1 MLRCTQGFTSV
12 EKFDNPAILTH
23 HHFCPGKS
31 MRLLTIIAS
40 SFMIFAAM
48 PAQAAYPEQ
57 TITLIAPFPAGG
69 AADVIARLIAKELSD
84 RLGKSVVVENK
95 SGAGSTIGATFV
107 ANAKPDGYT
116 ILLGSNST
124 FVLNPALMEKMPY
137 DASIDFEPI
146 GKIGTLGLAL
156 IIHPS
161 VPAKNVA
168 ELVALLKAHPEKYSY
183 GSYGNGTTSNFAG
196 ALFNHYTGLNV
207 THIPYKG
214 SAPEMNDL
222 IGGQIP
228 IAYDTILA
236 TTPQARNGRVRPLA
250 VTGLQRSALLPDV
263 PTMDE
268 SGYKGYEAVAW
279 QAIVGPKGLPQ
290 DVKDRLQSVLFAVVS
305 DPAVKEKMQQTGFD
319 IVWNPMTNWSKDI
332 KVEIAEAKKI
342 AQQANIKAD

>member
-1 MLRCTQGFTSV
+1 MNQNHRSVSVRQNLLRFKG
-12 EKFDNPAILTH
+12 
-23 HHFCPGKS
+23 
-31 MRLLTIIAS
+31 LLRSAFPKLIAS
-40 SFMIFAAM
+40 GLLSCAALS
-48 PAQAAYPEQ
+48 AQAAYPEQ

-69 AADVIARLIAKELSD
+69 AADVIARLLAKELSD
-84 RLGKSVVVENK
+84 KLGKSVVVENK
-95 SGAGSTIGATFV
+95 SGAGSTIGATYV

-137 DASIDFEPI
+137 DASVAFDPI
-146 GKIGTLGLAL
+146 AKIGTLGLAL
-156 IIHPS
+156 IVNPN

-168 ELVALLKAHPEKYSY
+168 ELVALIKANPDKYSY

-196 ALFNHYTGLNV
+196 ALFNHFTGLKV
-207 THIPYKG
+207 PHIPYKG
-214 SAPEMNDL
+214 SAPAMNDL

-268 SGYKGYEAVAW
+268 LGYKGYEAVAW
-279 QAIVGPKGLPQ
+279 QAIVGPKGLPK
-290 DVKDRLQSVLFAVVS
+290 DVKERLQKALSDVIG

-319 IVWNPMTNWSKDI
+319 VFWNPMSNWPEAI
-332 KVEIAEAKKI
+332 RAEIVAARKI
-342 AQQANIKAD
+342 AAQANIKVD

>member
-1 MLRCTQGFTSV
+1 MNKKNEISV
-12 EKFDNPAILTH
+12 VTKFISGVREVVAHTLPR
-23 HHFCPGKS
+23 
-31 MRLLTIIAS
+31 RLIAS
-40 SFMIFAAM
+40 AVLGCAFFSAH
-48 PAQAAYPEQ
+48 AAYPEQ
-57 TITLIAPFPAGG
+57 TITLVAPFPAGG
-69 AADVIARLIAKELSD
+69 AADVIARLLAKELSD
-84 RLGKSVVVENK
+84 KLGKNVVVENK
-95 SGAGSTIGATFV
+95 SGAGSTIGGAYV

-124 FVLNPALMEKMPY
+124 FVLNPALMPKMPY
-137 DASIDFEPI
+137 DSSVAFDPI

-156 IIHPS
+156 IVNPT

-168 ELVALLKAHPEKYSY
+168 ELVALIKANPDKYSY

-196 ALFNHYTGLNV
+196 ALFNHFTNLNV
-207 THIPYKG
+207 THVPYKG
-214 SAPEMNDL
+214 SAPAMNDL

-279 QAIVGPKGLPQ
+279 QAIVGPKGLPKE
-290 DVKDRLQSVLFAVVS
+290 VKATLQKALSEVVA
-305 DPAVKEKMQQTGFD
+305 DPAVKLKMQQTGFD
-319 IVWNPMTNWSKDI
+319 IFWDPMNNWPEAI
-332 KVEIAEAKKI
+332 RAEIAEARKI
-342 AQQANIKAD
+342 AAQANIKVD